1 VFARNKPIYHVLK
14 LILLSS
20 QIYELERAFLLRSK
34 QIETGVEMSRETGKI
49 KVGISCGDL
58 NGIGLEVAIKTLL
71 DSRIFDLCTPI
82 LYASKKVSSNYRKV
96 LDIKDFSFEEIKS
109 VEEANPKRANVLNIW
124 DEDVEL
130 NLGTPT
136 KVSGEYALKS
146 LQAATADLKAG
157 KIDVLLTA
165 PIDKHNIQSEEF
177 KFPGHTEYLA
187 DAFGVEEYAMLMVS
201 ENLKV
206 TFMTGHLPLSEV
218 GKHLSFESVIKKIR
232 FLEKSLPQDFG
243 IRQPKIAVLGLNPHN
258 GDGGVIGTEEQ
269 EIISPAIKKAKEDGI
284 LVFGPFAADGFF
296 GSGAYNQF
304 DIVLAMYHDQGL
316 IPFKTLNF
324 DQGVNYT
331 AGLPMVRVSPD
342 HGTGFGIAGKG
353 VASEQSF
360 RDALF
365 LGIDLVRERERFA
378 EYTSDVL
385 QPQKQSRS
393 ESERRGGG
401 GRSDNRAPR
410 RPRPDVAK
418 PEAAK
423 SAEAEEK
430 TDASDEKREG

>member
-1 VFARNKPIYHVLK
+1 M
-14 LILLSS
+14 
-20 QIYELERAFLLRSK
+20 
-34 QIETGVEMSRETGKI
+34 TGDKEKI

-58 NGIGLEVAIKTLL
+58 NGIGLEVAIKTFL
-71 DSRIFDLCTPI
+71 DSRVFELCTPI
-82 LYASKKVSSNYRKV
+82 LYASKAVSSEHRKI

-109 VEEANPKRANVLNIW
+109 ADDANPKRANVINVW
-124 DEDVEL
+124 TEEVEL

-136 KVSGEYALKS
+136 PASGQYALKS
-146 LQAATADLKAG
+146 LQAATADLKEG

-165 PIDKHNIQSEEF
+165 PIDKQNIQSEEF

-187 DAFGVEEYAMLMVS
+187 DVFDVDEYSMIMVS

-206 TFMTGHLPLSEV
+206 TFMTGHLPLAEV
-218 GKHLSFESVIKKIR
+218 GKNLSFESIIKKIR
-232 FLEKSLPQDFG
+232 FLEKTLPQDFG
-243 IRQPKIAVLGLNPHN
+243 IRKPKIAVLGLNPHN

-269 EIISPAIKKAKEDGI
+269 EVIAPAIKKAKEDGI

-331 AGLPMVRVSPD
+331 AGLPKVRVSPD
-342 HGTGFGIAGKG
+342 HGTGYDLAGKG
-353 VASEQSF
+353 IASEQSF

-365 LGIDLVRERERFA
+365 LGIDLVRERERYA
-378 EYTSDVL
+378 EYTEDVL
-385 QPQKQSRS
+385 ESQKNL
-393 ESERRGGG
+393 
-401 GRSDNRAPR
+401 RSDNDRRGPR
-410 RPRPDVAK
+410 TENRGPRKPRPAAPKKEDVK
-418 PEAAK
+418 EK
-423 SAEAEEK
+423 SETPKEEG
-430 TDASDEKREG
+430 EG